1 MELVS
6 LSVVALAI
14 IGVIAYIHQLYSKRA
29 KDLEERNRRLTAL
42 RKLDEIMM
50 SSTTDLLEVAQK
62 VTDAI
67 SFELGFEIGVLA
79 LIDEEK
85 QLLRRVAMSRTP
97 TGLKAKQVLPIPY
110 ERLEVPLSA
119 EQNITVQVVKT
130 GKKKVTHDLYD
141 VFVPA
146 LDRPTALKIQQT
158 VQVKTSLVYPL
169 KTRGKTIGVMIVS
182 IAREEHQLS
191 TYEKETIENL
201 VDFVAMAMDNAILY
215 QNLKVTSLKLEQA
228 NIRLQELDKLKDD
241 FVSITSH
248 ELRTPMTAIRSYAW
262 MALNRA
268 DVPLSDK
275 LKKYLS
281 RTLLSTERLINL
293 VNDMLNISRI
303 ESGRIAITPTT
314 FDIAQLVSEVITEV
328 AERAKE
334 RGLSLQLIRSA
345 APQVFADPDKVHQV
359 LLNLIGNALKF
370 TNVNGKIWVD
380 FFSDGQIV
388 EVSIRD
394 NGIGI
399 AREDLPRLFTKFGR
413 LDNSYVAAA
422 TSGGTGLGLFIC
434 KSLVEMMGG
443 RIWADSSGLGKG
455 STFTF
460 SLPAATPGILR
471 QSAKFSRKVAGEAK
485 TLEPVAI

>member
-6 LSVVALAI
+6 LSVVAVAI
-14 IGVIAYIHQLYSKRA
+14 IGVVVSIHRLYSKRS

-50 SSTTDLLEVAQK
+50 SSTTDLFEVAQR

-85 QLLRRVAMSRTP
+85 QLLKRVAMSRTP

-110 ERLEVPLSA
+110 EKIEVPLTA
-119 EQNITVQVVKT
+119 EQNIAVQVVKT
-130 GKKKVTHDLYD
+130 GQKKITHDLYD

-146 LDRPTALKIQQT
+146 LDRPTSLKIQET
-158 VQVKTSLVYPL
+158 VQVKSSLIYPL
-169 KTRGKTIGVMIVS
+169 KARGKTIGVMIVS
-182 IAREEHQLS
+182 IARLESQLS

-201 VDFVAMAMDNAILY
+201 IDFVAMAMDNAILY
-215 QNLKVTSLKLEQA
+215 QNLKVASFKLEQA
-228 NIRLQELDKLKDD
+228 NIRLQELDQLKDD
-241 FVSITSH
+241 FVSIASH

-262 MALNRA
+262 MALNRS
-268 DVPLSDK
+268 DIPLSDK
-275 LKKYLS
+275 LKKYLF
-281 RTLLSTERLINL
+281 RTFQSTERLINL

-303 ESGRIAITPTT
+303 ESGRIVITPTT
-314 FDIAQLVSEVITEV
+314 FDIQQLILEVLTEV

-334 RGLSLQLIRSA
+334 KNLSLQLIRSKV
-345 APQVFADPDKVHQV
+345 PPIFADPDKVHQV
-359 LLNLIGNALKF
+359 LLNLVGNALKF
-370 TNVNGKIWVD
+370 TDASGKIWVD
-380 FFSDGQIV
+380 FFSDGQTV
-388 EVSIRD
+388 EVSIKD
-394 NGIGI
+394 NGVGI

-413 LDNSYVAAA
+413 LDNSYVATA

-434 KSLVEMMGG
+434 KNLVEMMGG

-455 STFTF
+455 ATFTF
-460 SLPAATPGILR
+460 SLPVATPDILK

>member
-1 MELVS
+1 MELVP
-6 LSVVALAI
+6 LSAVSVAI
-14 IGVIAYIHQLYSKRA
+14 IGVIVSIHRLYSKRS

-50 SSTTDLLEVAQK
+50 SSTTDLLGVAQK

-79 LIDEEK
+79 LIDEER

-110 ERLEVPLSA
+110 EKLEVPLTA
-119 EQNITVQVVKT
+119 LQNITVQVVKT
-130 GKKKVTHDLYD
+130 GQKKITHDLYD

-146 LDRPTALKIQQT
+146 LDRPTSLKIQET

-169 KTRGKTIGVMIVS
+169 KARGKTIGVMIVS
-182 IAREEHQLS
+182 IARSEDQLS

-215 QNLKVTSLKLEQA
+215 QNLKVTSIKLEQA

-241 FVSITSH
+241 FVSIASH

-268 DVPLSDK
+268 DVPLSEK
-275 LKKYLS
+275 LKRYLS
-281 RTLLSTERLINL
+281 RTLQSTERLINL

-303 ESGRIAITPTT
+303 ESGRVEITPTT
-314 FDIAQLVSEVITEV
+314 FNTQQLVDEVFTEIV
-328 AERAKE
+328 EKAKE
-334 RGLSLQLIRSA
+334 KNLSLQLIKNKV
-345 APQVFADPDKVHQV
+345 PEIFADSDKVHQV

-370 TNVNGKIWVD
+370 TPPNGKIWVD
-380 FFSDGQIV
+380 FFSDGQVV
-388 EVSIRD
+388 EVSVKD

-399 AREDLPRLFTKFGR
+399 AREDLLRLFTKFGR
-413 LDNSYVAAA
+413 LDNSYVATA
-422 TSGGTGLGLFIC
+422 TSGGTGLGLFIS
-434 KSLVEMMGG
+434 KSLVELMGG
-443 RIWADSSGLGKG
+443 RIWADSDGLGKG

-460 SLPAATPGILR
+460 SLPAATPQALS
-471 QSAKFSRKVAGEAK
+471 QSAKFTRKVVGEAK
-485 TLEPVAI
+485 ILEPVAI